1 MAARVVSFLRC
12 RLCLTKLSNGRATNV
27 RYCTALGVRSC
38 STSLQPQEKLEET
51 KKFSGDIHKR
61 LHVDD
66 IRRLCQQ
73 TDMKRT
79 NVLQL
84 FNQFLQLPEQYR
96 TEFVNSALYWFSYY
110 GKVNEAH
117 ELKTLMENNGI
128 PKNSSTYSSLAVLY
142 SKSSDFGDIKSLIE
156 EMRKDGLMPK
166 SRHFVP
172 FFKAAVSKG
181 DLTSAFHSLNE
192 MQQTTA
198 HSERNTDKYT
208 AIIRACTGY
217 KDDNVV
223 SKVFAMFFEFQKYR
237 DLMSSDTLEA
247 VKLWFDR

>member
-1 MAARVVSFLRC
+1 MAVRVMSFLRC
-12 RLCLTKLSNGRATNV
+12 RLCLTKLLNGRATNE
-27 RYCTALGVRSC
+27 RWCIALGVRWC
-38 STSLQPQEKLEET
+38 STSLEPQEKLVET
-51 KKFSGDIHKR
+51 KKFSGDIDKR

-73 TDMKRT
+73 RDTKRAS
-79 NVLQL
+79 VLQL
-84 FNQFLQLPEQYR
+84 FNQFLELPEQYR
-96 TEFVNSALYWFSYY
+96 TAFVNSALYWFSYY

-117 ELKTLMENNGI
+117 ELKTLMEHNGI

-142 SKSSDFGDIKSLIE
+142 SKSSDFGDLKSLIE

-181 DLTSAFHSLNE
+181 DLTSAFHSFNE
-192 MQQTTA
+192 LQQTTA
-198 HSERNTDKYT
+198 HSERDIDKYT
-208 AIIRACTGY
+208 AIIRACTEY
-217 KDDNVV
+217 KGDNVV
-223 SKVFAMFFEFQKYR
+223 SKVFAMFSEFQKYR
-237 DLMSSDTLEA
+237 DLMSSDTLET

>member
-1 MAARVVSFLRC
+1 MVARVVSFLRC

-27 RYCTALGVRSC
+27 RYCIALGVRWC
-38 STSLQPQEKLEET
+38 STSLEPQEKLEET

-198 HSERNTDKYT
+198 HSERNTDKCT

-217 KDDNVV
+217 KDDDVV
-223 SKVFAMFFEFQKYR
+223 SKVFAMFSEFQKYR
-237 DLMSSDTLEA
+237 DLMSRDTLEA
-247 VKLWFDR
+247 VKLWFER